1 MKCQVLQP
9 LQIFYVTDLNFAN
22 IPQILTQQPFFPS
35 DEKFNRRYFKSISI
49 AECYQGLV
57 NWRGMYNCTCSGINI
72 SCFFELSTLSLSII
86 HWINCTHIFMP
97 LKGNA
102 KAEKKSWQ
110 NVKYVIF
117 LRYTLN
123 EKKIVI
129 KIFHC

>member
-9 LQIFYVTDLNFAN
+9 LQILYVTDLNFAN
-22 IPQILTQQPFFPS
+22 IPQIVTQQPFFPS
-35 DEKFNRRYFKSISI
+35 DEKFNRRYFKCISI

-102 KAEKKSWQ
+102 KAEKKILAKCKIC
-110 NVKYVIF
+110 NFFKVHTE
-117 LRYTLN
+117 R
-123 EKKIVI
+123 KKNC
-129 KIFHC
+129 H